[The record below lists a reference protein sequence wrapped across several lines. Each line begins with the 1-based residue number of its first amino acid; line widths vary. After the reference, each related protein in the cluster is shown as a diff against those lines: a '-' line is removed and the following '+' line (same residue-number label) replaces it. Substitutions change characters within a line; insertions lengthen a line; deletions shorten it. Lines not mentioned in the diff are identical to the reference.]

1 MQSTTTPSDLLKL
14 VEQVEADKLRTLPV
28 PYVELF
34 RRGDF
39 SIELYSPRGVD
50 TQTPHDQDEVYI
62 VSGGTGMF
70 RRGSEVVEFG
80 AGDLLFVAARVEHRF
95 EKFSADFR
103 TWVIFFGPRS

>member
-1 MQSTTTPSDLLKL
+1 MQSATTPGDLLKL
-14 VEQVEADKLRTLPV
+14 DEQTEAEKLRALPE

-39 SIELYSPRGVD
+39 SIELFSPRGVD

-62 VSGGTGMF
+62 VSRGTGMF
-70 RRGSEVVEFG
+70 RRGAEAVEFRS
-80 AGDLLFVAARVEHRF
+80 GDLLFVAAGVRHRF
-95 EKFSADFR
+95 EEFSADFR